1 MAKSKTPVTKSK
13 SPLAKDKVEKNSFS
27 FFDDNKP
34 VVLLT
39 LIGIIL
45 LAVLVFFN
53 KGVFGG
59 KIFASADNLS
69 PLTFGTFLNDAKA
82 QGIFPLWI
90 PYIFMGM
97 PSLASMTAVL
107 PSMHN
112 FYSFVWDKVFDA
124 FSGGNLFAL
133 TLPYYFIFG
142 VTLFFYARYKF
153 KNNLIALFISLL
165 GIFATGIIQLI
176 IVGHH
181 TKIMTF
187 AFFPLILLILEKVAD
202 DDEKNWYQL
211 FFYFAVLTISLYL
224 QIHFHHIQM
233 LFYSF
238 MMIGL
243 YLGYLFIYAVV
254 KKLQKLNLI
263 KSLAI
268 FIIGLLIA
276 FAMDADIILSIKE
289 YNKYSMRGA
298 ASITS
303 LQNGTGTNDKP
314 LSYDYA
320 TNWSF
325 SPGEVLTFV
334 LPYYY
339 GFGSVE
345 VKDPKSNQMQRANLY
360 WGQMPF
366 TDSPVYF
373 GVIVLLFAI
382 IGIIYNFKR
391 NPFVQATSFI
401 ILFFLFLSFGRN
413 GLLGSGGSTLYDL
426 FYNYVPYF
434 SSFRAPVMIH
444 YYIDLAFVIL
454 AGYGLLSIISLLKN
468 SSDENKLLRT
478 SYIIGGIAL
487 VMFFVS
493 LFGFETSYTET
504 VLSGPMTQKLSA
516 QGYPAQQVAAYLKQQ
531 VAPIAYENLIS
542 DLRLHGFLILIIAVL
557 IYLYAKRNI
566 ARNLMLISIIVIG
579 LFDLLSVSVKTLHWD
594 DKKQRDDT
602 FAETDYTKWLLNKE
616 PDTYTY
622 RVAQMNKGS
631 LITSNDLAYF
641 RLHQF
646 NGYQGAKLR
655 IYQDAVD
662 VAGGENPF
670 LLGLA
675 NVKYV
680 ISDSPIK
687 DTVSYSEAYKGS
699 NIIYQNKYVMLRA
712 FFVNE
717 YKVETGIN
725 ILNNIKAGGF
735 DPRNTAFLEKKID
748 VTVDKADSTN
758 TAKISNFGIQNI
770 EYDVS
775 ASGNNLLVLNEI
787 YYPAGWK
794 AYIDGTETEIFKT
807 NYFQRS
813 ILVTKGKHKVELKFY
828 PETYYT
834 GKKISIAANILVTL
848 ILIGGVAGIFISR
861 KKQNSVAAQ
870 KEE

>member
-1 MAKSKTPVTKSK
+1 MAKSKTPVTKAK
-13 SPLAKDKVEKNSFS
+13 VTLAKDKEEKKSFA

-45 LAVLVFFN
+45 IAILVFFN
-53 KGVFGG
+53 KGVFEG

-69 PLTFGTFLNDAKA
+69 PLTFRTFLNDAKA

-97 PSLASMTAVL
+97 PSLASMTAAL
-107 PSMHN
+107 PSIHN
-112 FYSFVWDKVFDA
+112 FYSFVWDKAFEM

-142 VTLFFYARYKF
+142 LTLFFYARYKF
-153 KNNLIALFISLL
+153 KDNLVSLFVSLL
-165 GIFATGIIQLI
+165 GVFATGIIQLI

-181 TKIMTF
+181 TKMMTF
-187 AFFPLILLILEKVAD
+187 AFYPLILFILEKVAD

-211 FFYFAVLTISLYL
+211 FFYFAILTISLYL

-243 YLGYLFIYAVV
+243 YLVYLFVYAMV
-254 KKLQKLNLI
+254 KKLQRANII
-263 KSLAI
+263 KSL
-268 FIIGLLIA
+268 IILVVGLIIA

-289 YNKYSMRGA
+289 YNKFSMRGA
-298 ASITS
+298 PSITS
-303 LQNGTGTNDKP
+303 VQDGTGSVDKP

-325 SPGEVLTFV
+325 SPGEVMTFV

-339 GFGSVE
+339 GFGGVE
-345 VKDPKSNQMQRANLY
+345 VKDPKSNQTQRANLY

-373 GVIVLLFAI
+373 GVVVLLLAI
-382 IGIIYNFKR
+382 VGMVYNFKR
-391 NPFVQATSFI
+391 NPFVQATTFI
-401 ILFFLFLSFGRN
+401 IVFFLFLSFGRTFP
-413 GLLGSGGSTLYDL
+413 LIYDI
-426 FYNYVPYF
+426 FYNYMPFF

-454 AGYGLLSIISLLKN
+454 AGYGLLSIITFIKN
-468 SSDENKLLRT
+468 PQDENKLLKT
-478 SYIIGGIAL
+478 SYVVGGIAL
-487 VMFFVS
+487 LMFVIS
-493 LFGFETSYTET
+493 LFGFESSYTNS
-504 VLSGPMTQKLSA
+504 VLTGPMAQKLSS
-516 QGYPAQQVAAYLKQQ
+516 QGYPAQQVAGYLKQQ
-531 VAPIAYENLIS
+531 VAPIAYENVIS

-557 IYLYAKRNI
+557 FYLYAKRNI
-566 ARNLMLISIIVIG
+566 ARNLMLISVIVIG
-579 LFDLLSVSVKTLHWD
+579 LFDLLSVSAKTLHWD
-594 DKKQRDDT
+594 EKKQRDDS
-602 FAETDYTKWLLNKE
+602 FAETDYTKWILSKD

-622 RVAQMNKGS
+622 RVAQFNKGN

-641 RLHQF
+641 RLNQF

-680 ISDSPIK
+680 ISDSPMK
-687 DTVSYSEAYKGS
+687 DTTSYVEAYKGS
-699 NIIYQNKYVMLRA
+699 NIVYLNKYAMPRA

-717 YKVETGIN
+717 CKVETGIN
-725 ILNNIKAGGF
+725 ILNNIKLGNF
-735 DPRNTAFLEKKID
+735 DPRITAFVEKKIEANIE
-748 VTVDKADSTN
+748 KSDSTC
-758 TAKISNFGIQNI
+758 TAKITNYGIHNI
-770 EYDVS
+770 EYDVN
-775 ASGNNLLVLNEI
+775 ASGNNLLVLNEV

-794 AYIDGTETEIFKT
+794 AYVDGTETEIFKT
-807 NYFQRS
+807 NYLLRS
-813 ILVTKGKHKVELKFY
+813 IVVQKGKHKVELKFY
-828 PETYYT
+828 PETYFM

-848 ILIGGVAGIFISR
+848 ILIGGIAGIFISR
-861 KKQNSVAAQ
+861 RKKDSIVAQ

>member
-1 MAKSKTPVTKSK
+1 MAKSKTTVTKAKVS
-13 SPLAKDKVEKNSFS
+13 LAKDKEEKNVLT

-34 VVLLT
+34 VVLMV

-45 LAVLVFFN
+45 LAILVFFN
-53 KGVFGG
+53 KGVFEG
-59 KIFASADNLS
+59 KVFASADNLS
-69 PLTFGTFLNDAKA
+69 PLTFRTFLNDAKA

-97 PSLASMTAVL
+97 PSLASMTAGL

-112 FYSFVWDKVFDA
+112 FYSFVWDKVFEI

-142 VTLFFYARYKF
+142 LTLFFYARYKF
-153 KNNLIALFISLL
+153 KNNLISLFIALL

-181 TKIMTF
+181 TKMMTF
-187 AFFPLILLILEKVAD
+187 AFYPLILLILEKVAD
-202 DDEKNWYQL
+202 DDEKNWYQI
-211 FFYFAVLTISLYL
+211 FFYFAVLTITFYI

-238 MMIGL
+238 MMIGI
-243 YLGYLFIYAVV
+243 YIGYLFVYALV

-263 KSLAI
+263 KALII
-268 FIIGLLIA
+268 FIAGLIIA
-276 FAMDADIILSIKE
+276 FAMDADIILTMKE
-289 YNKYSMRGA
+289 YSKYSMRGA
-298 ASITS
+298 PSITS
-303 LQNGTGTNDKP
+303 VQDGTGSTDKP

-325 SPGEVLTFV
+325 SPGEVMTFV

-339 GFGSVE
+339 GFGGVE
-345 VKDPKSNQMQRANLY
+345 VKDPKSNQTQRANLY

-373 GVIVLLFAI
+373 GVIVLLLAI
-382 IGIIYNFKR
+382 IGMVYNFKR
-391 NPFVQATSFI
+391 NPFVQATTFI
-401 ILFFLFLSFGRN
+401 IVFFLFLSFGRTFP
-413 GLLGSGGSTLYDL
+413 LIYDI
-426 FYNYVPYF
+426 FYNYMPFF

-454 AGYGLLSIISLLKN
+454 AGYGLVSLVSLLKN
-468 SSDENKLLRT
+468 ASDENKLLKT
-478 SYIIGGIAL
+478 SYVIGGIAL
-487 VMFFVS
+487 LMFFIS
-493 LFGFETSYTET
+493 LFGFETSYTNS
-504 VLSGPMTQKLSA
+504 VLTGPMAQKH
-516 QGYPAQQVAAYLKQQ
+516 PAQQVSGYLKQQ
-531 VAPIAYENLIS
+531 VAPIAYENVIS
-542 DLRLHGFLILIIAVL
+542 DLRMHGFLILIVAVL
-557 IYLYAKRNI
+557 IYLYARRNI
-566 ARNLMLISIIVIG
+566 ARNLMLVSIIVIG

-594 DKKQRDDT
+594 DKKQRDDS
-602 FAETDYTKWLLNKE
+602 FAETDYTKWILSKE
-616 PDTYTY
+616 PETYTF
-622 RVAQMNKGS
+622 RVAQMNKGN

-680 ISDSPIK
+680 ISDSPMK
-687 DTVSYSEAYKGS
+687 DTTSYVEVYKGNT
-699 NIIYQNKYVMLRA
+699 NIIYLNRYAMPRA
-712 FFVNE
+712 YFVNE

-725 ILNNIKAGGF
+725 ILNNIKTGGF
-735 DPRNTAFLEKKID
+735 DPTKTAFVEKKID
-748 VTVDKADSTN
+748 ANIDKADSTN
-758 TAKISNFGIQNI
+758 SAKITNFGIQNI
-770 EYDVS
+770 EYEVF
-775 ASGNNLLVLNEI
+775 ASGNNLLVLNEV

-794 AYIDGTETEIFKT
+794 AYVDGTETEIFKT
-807 NYFQRS
+807 NYLLRS
-813 ILVTKGKHKVELKFY
+813 IVVPKGKHKVELKFY
-828 PETYYT
+828 PETYYF

-848 ILIGGVAGIFISR
+848 MLIGGVAGIFISR
-861 KKQNSVAAQ
+861 KKNSNPVL

>member
-1 MAKSKTPVTKSK
+1 MAKTKTPVTKGK
-13 SPLAKDKVEKNSFS
+13 STVTKSTQEKTGFT
-27 FFDDNKP
+27 FFDDNKSI
-34 VVLLT
+34 VILT

-45 LAVLVFFN
+45 LAILLFFN
-53 KGVFGG
+53 KGVFEG

-69 PLTFGTFLNDAKA
+69 PLTFRTFLNDAKE
-82 QGIFPLWI
+82 QGILPLWI

-97 PSLASMTAVL
+97 PSLASMTAAV
-107 PSMHN
+107 PSLHN
-112 FYSFVWDKVFDA
+112 IYSFIWDKAFEI

-142 VTLFFYARYKF
+142 LTLFLYARYKF
-153 KNNLIALFISLL
+153 KNNLISLFVSLL
-165 GIFATGIIQLI
+165 GVFATGIIQLI

-181 TKIMTF
+181 TKMMTF
-187 AFFPLILLILEKVAD
+187 AFFPLVLFILEKVAD
-202 DDEKNWYQL
+202 EEEKSWYNL
-211 FFYFAVLTISLYL
+211 FFFFALLTIILYL
-224 QIHFHHIQM
+224 QLHFHHIQM

-238 MMIGL
+238 MMIGIYML
-243 YLGYLFIYAVV
+243 YLLIYAFA
-254 KKLQKLNLI
+254 KKLQKANIVKAFLMLVAGLI
-263 KSLAI
+263 
-268 FIIGLLIA
+268 IA

-289 YNKYSMRGA
+289 YNQYSMRGQP
-298 ASITS
+298 SITAIS
-303 LQNGTGTNDKP
+303 EGKGDQKP
-314 LSYDYA
+314 LSYEYA

-339 GFGSVE
+339 GFGGVE
-345 VKDPKSNQMQRANLY
+345 VKGQRANLY

-373 GVIVLLFAI
+373 GVIVLLLAV
-382 IGIIYNFKR
+382 IGMIYNFKK
-391 NPFVQATSFI
+391 NPFVQATTFI
-401 ILFFLFLSFGRN
+401 IIFFLFLSFGRTFP
-413 GLLGSGGSTLYDL
+413 LIYDL
-426 FYNYVPYF
+426 FYNYMPFF

-454 AGYGLLSIISLLKN
+454 AGYGLVSIITFLKN
-468 SSDENKLLRT
+468 TKDENKILKT
-478 SYIIGGIAL
+478 SYVVGGIAL
-487 VMFFVS
+487 LMFFIS
-493 LFGFETSYTET
+493 LVGFESSYTNS
-504 VLSGPMTQKLSA
+504 VLNGPMAQKLSA
-516 QGYPAQQVAAYLKQQ
+516 QGYPAQQVSGYLKQQ
-531 VAPIAYENLIS
+531 VAPIAYENVIS

-566 ARNLMLISIIVIG
+566 ARNLMLLGIIVIG
-579 LFDLLSVSVKTLHWD
+579 LFDLLGVSAKTLHWD

-616 PDTYTY
+616 PETYNY
-622 RVAQMNKGS
+622 RVAVMNKGN

-646 NGYQGAKLR
+646 NGYQGAKIR

-670 LLGLA
+670 LMGLA

-680 ISDSPIK
+680 ISDSPFN
-687 DTVSYSEAYKGS
+687 DTLAYTEVYRGS
-699 NIIYQNKYVMLRA
+699 SIIYMNKFMMPRA

-717 YKVETGIN
+717 YKVEKGID
-725 ILNNIKAGGF
+725 ILNNIRAVNF
-735 DPRNTAFLEKKID
+735 DPRSTAFLEKKLDVNID
-748 VTVDKADSTN
+748 RADSTN
-758 TAKISNFGIQNI
+758 TVRITKFGIHDI
-770 EYDVS
+770 EYEVS
-775 ASGNNLLVLNEI
+775 SSGNNLLVLNEI

-794 AYIDGTETEIFKT
+794 AFIDGKETEIYKT

-813 ILVTKGKHKVELKFY
+813 IVVPAGKHKVELKFY

-834 GKKISIAANILVTL
+834 GKKISIAANVLVTI

-861 KKQNSVAAQ
+861 KK
-870 KEE
+870 KETEEINK